1 MANIILYHGTAEK
14 IVSPSFGLGNEKHD
28 YGKGFYLTESVDLA
42 KEWAVCRPN
51 EQNGWIHKFEFNLD
65 DIKILDFQQINV
77 LAWLAEL
84 MKHRDASDSKRY
96 RLLSKKFIEKYGI
109 DTSVFDEILVSTS
122 ENLDTSSMYAIFLP
136 KETEIAKAE
145 AEMKSFFEKY
155 DQAWI
160 MGYFPEEE
168 KLVKNR
174 LEEKYGNYY
183 IYIISKD
190 NETVLKKIK

>member
-1 MANIILYHGTAEK
+1 MKMRNLLIILIVMLVVTGCGNNNVKLDLEK
-14 IVSPSFGLGNEKHD
+14 ISTDLNSLEIKENG
-28 YGKGFYLTESVDLA
+28 ES
-42 KEWAVCRPN
+42 
-51 EQNGWIHKFEFNLD
+51 
-65 DIKILDFQQINV
+65 IKLFKN
-77 LAWLAEL
+77 
-84 MKHRDASDSKRY
+84 SSKMTMEM
-96 RLLSKKFIEKYGI
+96 LEDKYGMN
-109 DTSVFDEILVSTS
+109 TSVFDEILVSTS

-145 AEMKSFFEKY
+145 AEMKTFFEKY

-190 NETVLKKIK
+190 NETALKKIK